1 MRFFSD
7 NAAAACGPVI
17 DALVAANRLDTA
29 YDGDAWSLKLNRAF
43 SGVFETE
50 VEALWVTT
58 GTAANSIGLA
68 MLCPP
73 TGAILCHRD
82 AHIENDEA
90 GAPAMYNGGAKL
102 MLLDGP
108 GAKVTPAAVEAACA
122 RIRPDVHQVQP
133 AALSITNATEYG
145 LTYSAAET
153 YALGEAAKARGLGFH
168 LDGARFANAVVS
180 TGASPA
186 ELTWQAGV
194 DVLSFGF
201 VKNGGMNAEALIF
214 FGTNHA
220 ERARVLRKR
229 SGHLLSKGRYLAAQL
244 LAMLDGDVWLANA
257 RAANAAAAVL
267 AEACGRERLVYP
279 VEANELFVRMTPNE
293 AAAIRVLGFDFYDWA
308 PGEVRLVT
316 SWDQDMDAV
325 AALAKAIRAL

>member
-194 DVLSFGF
+194 NVLSFGF

-279 VEANELFVRMTPNE
+279 VEANELFVRMTLDE
-293 AAAIRVLGFDFYDWA
+293 AAAIRALGFDFYDWA

-325 AALAKAIRAL
+325 AALAKAIQAL